1 MGWWDLSPALSSAK
15 TPQTRFLDQ
24 VNVLNVLALFYLL
37 TLFVG
42 ACLCVKKKKTFNKKE
57 LSLNRTVLG

>member
-42 ACLCVKKKKTFNKKE
+42 ACLCVKKKKNIQ
-57 LSLNRTVLG
+57 